1 MGERYLDVVDVVGS
15 IPSAPTKY
23 KAKVRTTLTARRL
36 LFSLYFYMERIFSM
50 DIVITLQDGEAVT
63 VAAPITVREALE
75 RLLSNKQRKRTIAVL
90 ANGIALDLSRTLTTD
105 TTLQPILIET
115 AEGLD
120 ILRHSTAHV
129 MAQAVRDIFGTNVKV
144 AIGPS
149 IDNGFYYDFQRNEPF
164 STEDFEKIE
173 ERMHAIANER
183 QQFIRTEL
191 PSGEAIELFEK
202 QGEKYKVEL
211 LRDLEAETV
220 SFYRIGE
227 FTDLCRGPHL
237 PDTSLVQSFKL
248 LRVAGAYW
256 RGDEKNDVLQ
266 RIYGTAFF
274 DQKALNKYLNDLE
287 EAKKRDHRKLGRE
300 LDLFTTQDTI
310 GPGLILWQPKG
321 AQLRRLI
328 EDYWKD
334 EHYRHDYE
342 LLYTPHIARQDLWKT
357 SGHLDFY
364 SENMYSPM
372 DIDEVKYQLK
382 PMNCPF
388 HIGVYSSRK
397 RSYRD
402 FPLRWCELGTV
413 YRYERAGALH
423 GLLRVRGFTQDDAH
437 IFCRPDQLEE
447 EIFNILELN
456 LHILK
461 TFGFVDYD
469 IYLSTRPEKYV
480 GSDENWQRATDALK
494 LALEKKGLEFMIDPG
509 EGVFY
514 GPKID
519 IKIKDILGRAWQC
532 STIQVDFNLPE
543 RFEMS
548 YTGADNNEHQ
558 PIMIHRALMGSL
570 ERFIGVLIE
579 HYAGVFPL
587 WFAPVQAR
595 ILNITD
601 DQADYCQGVY
611 EQLRKAGIRIEKD
624 VRNEK
629 LNYKIREAQLAKV
642 PYMLIVGDKEKEHG
656 TVTVRLRDG
665 KNLPPL
671 SIQEFAAKVAE
682 ECQAGRGI

>member
-1 MGERYLDVVDVVGS
+1 MEIVV
-15 IPSAPTKY
+15 
-23 KAKVRTTLTARRL
+23 
-36 LFSLYFYMERIFSM
+36 
-50 DIVITLQDGEAVT
+50 TLQDGETIRVPAS
-63 VAAPITVREALE
+63 ITVREALD
-75 RLLSNKQRKRTIAVL
+75 RLQSNKQKKRTIAAR
-90 ANGIALDLSRTLTTD
+90 ANGQTVDLSRMLDSD
-105 TTLQPILIET
+105 TTLQPILIDSED
-115 AEGLD
+115 GLD

-129 MAQAVRDIFGTNVKV
+129 MAQAVRDVFGTEVKV
-144 AIGPS
+144 AIGPA
-149 IDNGFYYDFQRNEPF
+149 IENGFYYDFLRDTPF
-164 STEDFEKIE
+164 SPEDFERIE
-173 ERMHAIANER
+173 QRMQEIADAS
-183 QQFIRTEL
+183 QPFIRTEMA
-191 PSGEAIELFEK
+191 SEEAIALFDR
-202 QGEKYKVEL
+202 QDEKYKVEL
-211 LRDLEAETV
+211 IRDLQAETV
-220 SFYRIGE
+220 SLYRIGE

-237 PDTSLVQSFKL
+237 PDTSFVKVFKL

-256 RGDEKNDVLQ
+256 RGDENNDVLQ

-274 DQKALNKYLNDLE
+274 DPKALNKYLHDLE

-300 LDLFTTQDTI
+300 LELFTTQDHI

-372 DIDEVKYQLK
+372 DIDEIKYQLK

-388 HIGVYSSRK
+388 HIGVYNTRK
-397 RSYRD
+397 RSYRE

-447 EIFNILELN
+447 EIFNILNLN
-456 LHILK
+456 LHILQ
-461 TFGFVDYD
+461 TFGFSEYD

-480 GSDENWQRATDALK
+480 GSDENWLRATEALK
-494 LALEKKGLEFMIDPG
+494 LALEKKGLAFMIDPG

-519 IKIKDILGRAWQC
+519 IKIKDVLGRAWQC

-543 RFEMS
+543 RFEMT
-548 YTGADNNEHQ
+548 YTGADNAEHQ

-579 HYAGVFPL
+579 HYAGAFPL

-601 DQADYCQGVY
+601 DQAEYCRQVYARLRQAGV
-611 EQLRKAGIRIEKD
+611 RIEND

-629 LNYKIREAQLAKV
+629 LNYKIREAQLAKI
-642 PYMLIVGDKEKEHG
+642 PYMLIVGDKEKESG

-665 KNLPPL
+665 KNLPPV
-671 SIQEFAAKVAE
+671 SVEEFARMVDE
-682 ECQAGRGI
+682 ECRAGRGI

>member
-1 MGERYLDVVDVVGS
+1 M
-15 IPSAPTKY
+15 
-23 KAKVRTTLTARRL
+23 
-36 LFSLYFYMERIFSM
+36 M
-50 DIVITLQDGEAVT
+50 DISIALADNDSSVSVPAGTT
-63 VAAPITVREALE
+63 VGDVLSS
-75 RLLSNKQRKRTIAVL
+75 LLSNKQRKRTVAVEIDSVL
-90 ANGIALDLSRTLTTD
+90 CDFT
-105 TTLQPILIET
+105 TTLNADATLLPIQIGSEK
-115 AEGLD
+115 ALD
-120 ILRHSTAHV
+120 ILHHSTAHV
-129 MAQAVRDIFGTNVKV
+129 MALAVRDVFGQDIKI

-149 IDNGFYYDFQRNEPF
+149 IDNGFYYDFLREEPF
-164 STEDFEKIE
+164 SPEDFEKIE
-173 ERMHAIANER
+173 AKMEEIVRRALPFTRSELSSDDAIKKFAAE
-183 QQFIRTEL
+183 E
-191 PSGEAIELFEK
+191 
-202 QGEKYKVEL
+202 EKYKVEL
-211 LRDLEAETV
+211 IRDLNTDTV
-220 SFYRIGE
+220 SLYQVGE

-237 PDTSLVQSFKL
+237 PNTSFIRAFKL

-266 RIYGTAFF
+266 RIYGTSFF
-274 DQKALNKYLNDLE
+274 DRKELRKYLNGLE

-300 LDLFTTQDTI
+300 LELFTVQEDI
-310 GPGLILWQPKG
+310 GAGLILWQPKG
-321 AQLRRLI
+321 AQLRRLV

-364 SENMYSPM
+364 SENMYSSM
-372 DIDEVKYQLK
+372 DIDDVAYQLK

-388 HIGVYSSRK
+388 HIGVYNARK
-397 RSYRD
+397 RSYREL
-402 FPLRWCELGTV
+402 PIRWCELGTV

-456 LHILK
+456 LLILK
-461 TFGFVDYD
+461 NFGFEDYD

-480 GSDENWQRATDALK
+480 GSDENWNLATESLK
-494 LALEKKGLEFMIDPG
+494 LALEKKGLKYMIDPG

-519 IKIKDILGRAWQC
+519 IKIKDQLGRSWQC

-543 RFEMS
+543 RFQLG
-548 YTGADNNEHQ
+548 YTGSDNTEHQ

-601 DQADYCQGVY
+601 DQAAYCEEIFTRFRRAG
-611 EQLRKAGIRIEKD
+611 LRVEKD
-624 VRNEK
+624 LRNEK
-629 LNYKIREAQLAKV
+629 LNFKIREAQVSKI
-642 PYMLIVGDKEKEHG
+642 PYMLIVGDKEKENN
-656 TVTVRLRDG
+656 TVTVRLRSG
-665 KNLPPL
+665 KNLAPM
-671 SIQEFAAKVAE
+671 SVDEFIAKVTE
-682 ECQAGRGI
+682 EVKTGRGDDKTEPSSLK

>member
-1 MGERYLDVVDVVGS
+1 M
-15 IPSAPTKY
+15 SAI
-23 KAKVRTTLTARRL
+23 AI
-36 LFSLYFYMERIFSM
+36 SLK
-50 DIVITLQDGEAVT
+50 DGESISVQAGTT
-63 VAAPITVREALE
+63 VQDALSQ
-75 RLLSNKQRKRTIAVL
+75 LLSNKLRKRCVAAYAGTEV
-90 ANGIALDLSRTLTTD
+90 LDLLTPLTED
-105 TTLQPILIET
+105 TVLSPILIDSE
-115 AEGLD
+115 EGLD
-120 ILRHSTAHV
+120 VLRHSTAHV
-129 MAQAVRDIFGTNVKV
+129 MAHAVRDLFGDEVKV

-149 IDNGFYYDFQRNEPF
+149 IDNGFYYDFLRKEPF
-164 STEDFEKIE
+164 TPEDFERIE
-173 ERMHAIANER
+173 AKMTEIASRNLPFTRQEVASKEAIAT
-183 QQFIRTEL
+183 F
-191 PSGEAIELFEK
+191 AAA
-202 QGEKYKVEL
+202 GEKYKVEL
-211 LRDLEAETV
+211 IEDLGAESV
-220 SFYRIGE
+220 SLYSVGD

-237 PDTSLVQSFKL
+237 PNTSFIKAFKL

-266 RIYGTAFF
+266 RIYGTSFF
-274 DQKALNKYLNDLE
+274 DAKALKKHLNALE
-287 EAKKRDHRKLGRE
+287 EAKKRDHRKLGKE
-300 LDLFTTQDTI
+300 LELFTTEDQI

-334 EHYRHDYE
+334 EHYRHGYE

-364 SENMYSPM
+364 SENMYSSM
-372 DIDEVKYQLK
+372 DIDEVQYQLK

-388 HIGVYSSRK
+388 HIGVYKSKK
-397 RSYRD
+397 RSYRE
-402 FPLRWCELGTV
+402 FPIRWAELGTV

-437 IFCRPDQLEE
+437 IFCRPDQLED
-447 EIFNILELN
+447 EISNILELN

-461 TFGFVDYD
+461 NFGFDNYD

-480 GSDENWQRATDALK
+480 GTDENWQSATNALK
-494 LALEKKGLEFMIDPG
+494 LALEKRGLDYKVDPG

-519 IKIKDILGRAWQC
+519 IKIKDLLGRAWQC

-548 YTGADNNEHQ
+548 FVGTDNSEHQ

-579 HYAGVFPL
+579 HYAGAFPL
-587 WFAPVQAR
+587 WFTPVQAR
-595 ILNITD
+595 IMNITD
-601 DQADYCQGVY
+601 DQADYGEEVY
-611 EQLRKAGIRIEKD
+611 EKLRLAGIRIEKD
-624 VRNEK
+624 LRNEK
-629 LNYKIREAQLAKV
+629 LNYKIREAQVDKI
-642 PYMLIVGDKEKEHG
+642 PYMLIIGDNEKASG

-665 KNLPPL
+665 KNLPPME
-671 SIQEFAAKVAE
+671 IGEFAAMVAKE
-682 ECQAGRGI
+682 VQEGRGL